1 MKVPQVL
8 LATFLAFLALCFLI
22 LCFLGVIDFAVEPIA
37 GPRAPILFNAL
48 FFVFPLWGSIAL
60 FRRGAGP
67 RTAKA
72 VKIVFGIL
80 LGLLTLIMAILFAIL
95 LNEGPAKTYVP
106 ASDTA
111 AAKPVWLGIF
121 LFYWLTVIA
130 GSVFLFVSS
139 FRKKPNST
147 S

>member
-1 MKVPQVL
+1 MRVLQIL

-22 LCFLGVIDFAVEPIA
+22 LCFIGVFDFAIEPIA
-37 GPRAPILFNAL
+37 GPRAPVWFNAL

-67 RTAKA
+67 RTAKV
-72 VKIVFGIL
+72 VKLVFGIL
-80 LGLLTLIMAILFAIL
+80 LGLLALVMAMLFAIL
-95 LNEGPAKTYVP
+95 LSKGPPKTYI
-106 ASDTA
+106 AAGDTE
-111 AAKPVWLGIF
+111 AAKPVWIGIF
-121 LFYWLTVIA
+121 LFYWFTVIA
-130 GSVFLFVSS
+130 GSVSLFVSS